1 MPALGFDAY
10 CSIRHQSR
18 FMYKNLQPSG
28 NMRVITRVIYIDVLS
43 ER

>member
-1 MPALGFDAY
+1 MPALGFDGY
-10 CSIRHQSR
+10 CSILYQFR

-28 NMRVITRVIYIDVLS
+28 NMRVITRVVYIDLLS